1 MSNLLQAKGL
11 MKSYGSKNALDGVDL
26 LVPEGRIVGLV
37 GANGAGKT
45 TAIRAVLG
53 LMPLDAGFVEL
64 FGEPFGIFAGQSAN
78 HRIKNRLGIVL
89 DTCPYIPELT
99 IKTTE
104 SIMHSAYDGW
114 RHESFVRYLDT
125 FGLDPAAKVKDI
137 SRGMGMKLQLACAL
151 SHDPDLLILD
161 EATAGLDPL
170 ARDEVLAILR
180 DFVSDDMHGILI
192 SSHITSDL
200 EKIADTIT
208 CIDEGRIVFSLEK
221 DSITDRMGLAKCR
234 ASQFESISQSDV
246 FQPGS
251 MKYLR
256 HDYGI
261 DLLVPDRFAFSKQ
274 FPEVVCDRL
283 SIDDYMQLTLKG
295 DVR

>member
-1 MSNLLQAKGL
+1 
-11 MKSYGSKNALDGVDL
+11 MKSYGSKNALEGVDL
-26 LVPEGRIVGLV
+26 LVPEGCIAGLV

-45 TAIRAVLG
+45 TAIRAILG
-53 LMPLDAGFVEL
+53 LMPLDAGSVEL
-64 FGEPFGIFAGQSAN
+64 FGEPFGISADQSTN
-78 HRIKNRLGIVL
+78 RRIKNRLGIVL
-89 DTCPYIPELT
+89 DTCPYIPDLT

-104 SIMHSAYDGW
+104 SIMRSAYDGW
-114 RHESFVRYLDT
+114 RHESFTRYLDA

-170 ARDEVLAILR
+170 AREEVLAILR
-180 DFVSDDMHGILI
+180 DFVSDDTHGILI

-200 EKIADTIT
+200 EKIADTVS
-208 CIDEGRIVFSLEK
+208 CIDEGHIVFSLEK
-221 DSITDRMGLAKCR
+221 DSITDQMGLAKCR
-234 ASQFESISQSDV
+234 ASEFESISQSGV
-246 FQPGS
+246 FQPGG
-251 MKYLR
+251 MRYLR

-274 FPEVVCDRL
+274 FPDVACDRL
-283 SIDDYMQLTLKG
+283 SIDDYMQLALKG